1 VLYTDFYGLTEAQ
14 VGYTYLSAGFGSIFG
29 SMLGGRLSDL
39 SLKRAKA
46 KRANGESLLEDR
58 LSLNMWIAGFAIVP
72 LGSLLFGW
80 AAEKH
85 LNIAAPIVGFGV
97 YNFGMAQVLS
107 AGAAYMVN
115 CIPGQ
120 GSSAMAAANL
130 LRMVLACIFS
140 LVAQI
145 IVDHV
150 GYGYYGVIQAALNIG
165 CMLLFFIVKLRG
177 AGMRAYATKQEE
189 LLL

>member
-1 VLYTDFYGLTEAQ
+1 
-14 VGYTYLSAGFGSIFG
+14 
-29 SMLGGRLSDL
+29 MLGGRLSDL
-39 SLKRAKA
+39 SLKRSKA

-58 LSLNMWIAGFAIVP
+58 LSTNMWIAGFFIVP

-80 AAEKH
+80 GAEKH
-85 LNIAAPIVGFGV
+85 LSIAAPIVGFGI

-115 CIPGQ
+115 AIPGQ
-120 GSSAMAAANL
+120 GSSAMAAGNF
-130 LRMVLACIFS
+130 LRMILACIFS
-140 LVAQI
+140 LIAQI

-150 GYGYYGVIQAALNIG
+150 GYGYYGLIQAVLNIV

-177 AGMRAYATKQEE
+177 PGMRATAAKQEK
-189 LLL
+189 LSS